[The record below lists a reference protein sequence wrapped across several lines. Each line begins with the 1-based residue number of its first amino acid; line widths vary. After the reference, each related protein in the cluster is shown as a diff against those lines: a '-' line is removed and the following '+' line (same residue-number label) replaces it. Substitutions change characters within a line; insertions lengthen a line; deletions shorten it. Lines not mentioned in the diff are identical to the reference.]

1 MKNRLIKGFYQRRFP
16 DLFKKNKKITKY
28 RRYSFFNIGTLLFG
42 IVFLYMIICLFL
54 YFTDTHIT
62 SYEVQRGSITGN
74 YRFHA
79 LSLRTETIVN
89 ATQSGGVRYYVREG
103 SRTSAGSTVCS
114 INETGS
120 TDPIAYNDFSMTS
133 DDESRMQNM
142 LSSFTMNFTD
152 NAFQNVYELKS
163 NVQTAISEILQD
175 STDAPAYVRNQC
187 TASES
192 GFVIY
197 NIDGYES
204 LTDSDINS
212 AMFDRSSYHVQNL
225 RNSSVS
231 AGNPLFKLITKED
244 WALYFPIDDK
254 LRTELAD
261 ATTLRFRF
269 LKDNVTFSAPFMIIQ
284 NGTES
289 FGKITLSNS
298 LVRYAT
304 DRFLEI
310 ELVMNKKTGLKI
322 PTSAIV
328 QREFYRIPEDYVT
341 KNEDT
346 DTEITLKV
354 EHFDDDGSST
364 TRYVTANVY
373 SHSDG
378 YYLVDRNLLTEGD
391 SILME
396 NSSNRI
402 QLQEKDVEVLH
413 GVYNINKGYAVFREI
428 TVIDENEEYCIVS
441 SNNIYSLAAY
451 DYIVMN
457 ADEVTEDQIVY

>member
-1 MKNRLIKGFYQRRFP
+1 M
-16 DLFKKNKKITKY
+16 
-28 RRYSFFNIGTLLFG
+28 
-42 IVFLYMIICLFL
+42 
-54 YFTDTHIT
+54 
-62 SYEVQRGSITGN
+62 
-74 YRFHA
+74 
-79 LSLRTETIVN
+79 
-89 ATQSGGVRYYVREG
+89 
-103 SRTSAGSTVCS
+103 
-114 INETGS
+114 
-120 TDPIAYNDFSMTS
+120 
-133 DDESRMQNM
+133 
-142 LSSFTMNFTD
+142 
-152 NAFQNVYELKS
+152 
-163 NVQTAISEILQD
+163 
-175 STDAPAYVRNQC
+175 
-187 TASES
+187 
-192 GFVIY
+192 
-197 NIDGYES
+197 
-204 LTDSDINS
+204 
-212 AMFDRSSYHVQNL
+212 
-225 RNSSVS
+225 
-231 AGNPLFKLITKED
+231 
-244 WALYFPIDDK
+244 
-254 LRTELAD
+254 
-261 ATTLRFRF
+261 
-269 LKDNVTFSAPFMIIQ
+269 KDNVTFSAPFTIIQ

-378 YYLVDRNLLTEGD
+378 YYLVDRNLLTQGD

-402 QLQEKDVEVLH
+402 QLQEKDVEILH